1 MKKFIAICCTV
12 FLFSTAVFSQ
22 EQDEDDDRFAVEYR
36 MNEPGD
42 QFINIGLMVTFPL
55 NFGGDFPLYREGQL
69 STGGAGTI
77 CRPRCPCIQVHRF
90 LTSWFAVG
98 LDVSFGYNPTIG
110 ENMFTYVPF
119 VFCFTVQP
127 TIKKFEF
134 PITMGIGA
142 AVESYLNRTYFPGLT
157 LKPEAGIFYRV
168 TPSWSFGIKGN
179 FMYLPQWYEDSENN
193 DHGNFSSVVIA
204 ARYHF

>member
-77 CRPRCPCIQVHRF
+77 GYHRF
-90 LTSWFAVG
+90 LTSWLAVG
-98 LDVSFGYNPTIG
+98 RDVSFGYNPTIG

>member
-22 EQDEDDDRFAVEYR
+22 EQDEDVDRFAVEYR

-77 CRPRCPCIQVHRF
+77 GYHRF

-142 AVESYLNRTYFPGLT
+142 SVESYLNRTYFPGLT

>member
-22 EQDEDDDRFAVEYR
+22 EQDNDDDRFAVEYR

-77 CRPRCPCIQVHRF
+77 GYHRF

>member
-55 NFGGDFPLYREGQL
+55 NFGGEFPLYREGQL

-77 CRPRCPCIQVHRF
+77 GYHRF

>member
-42 QFINIGLMVTFPL
+42 QFINIELMVTFPL

-77 CRPRCPCIQVHRF
+77 GYHRF

>member
-55 NFGGDFPLYREGQL
+55 NFGGDFPRYREGQL

-77 CRPRCPCIQVHRF
+77 GYHRF

-193 DHGNFSSVVIA
+193 DHGNFSSVVIS

>member
-77 CRPRCPCIQVHRF
+77 GYHRF

-168 TPSWSFGIKGN
+168 SPSWSFGIKGN

>member
-77 CRPRCPCIQVHRF
+77 GYHRF

-119 VFCFTVQP
+119 VFCVTVQP

>member
-77 CRPRCPCIQVHRF
+77 GYHRF

-127 TIKKFEF
+127 PIKKFEF

>member
-1 MKKFIAICCTV
+1 MKKFIAFCCTV

-77 CRPRCPCIQVHRF
+77 GYHRF

>member
-22 EQDEDDDRFAVEYR
+22 EQDEDNDRFAVEYR

-77 CRPRCPCIQVHRF
+77 GYHRF

>member
-77 CRPRCPCIQVHRF
+77 GYHRF

-204 ARYHF
+204 ARYNF

>member
-55 NFGGDFPLYREGQL
+55 NFGGNFPLYREGQL

-77 CRPRCPCIQVHRF
+77 GYHRF

>member
-77 CRPRCPCIQVHRF
+77 GYHRF
-90 LTSWFAVG
+90 LTSWFAVR

-142 AVESYLNRTYFPGLT
+142 AVESYLNNTYFPGLT

>member
-77 CRPRCPCIQVHRF
+77 GYHRF

-142 AVESYLNRTYFPGLT
+142 AGGSYLNRTYFPGLT

>member
-22 EQDEDDDRFAVEYR
+22 EKDEDDDRFAVEYR

-77 CRPRCPCIQVHRF
+77 GYHRF

>member
-77 CRPRCPCIQVHRF
+77 GYHRF

-119 VFCFTVQP
+119 IFCFTVQP

>member
-22 EQDEDDDRFAVEYR
+22 EQDDDDDRFAVEYR

-77 CRPRCPCIQVHRF
+77 GYHRF

>member
-77 CRPRCPCIQVHRF
+77 GYHRF

-157 LKPEAGIFYRV
+157 LKQEAGIFYRV

-179 FMYLPQWYEDSENN
+179 FMYLPQSHEDSENN

-204 ARYHF
+204 AIYHF

>member
-77 CRPRCPCIQVHRF
+77 GYHRF

-193 DHGNFSSVVIA
+193 DHSNFSSVVIA

>member
-77 CRPRCPCIQVHRF
+77 GYHRF

-142 AVESYLNRTYFPGLT
+142 AVESYLNNTYFPGLT

>member
-77 CRPRCPCIQVHRF
+77 GYHRF

-134 PITMGIGA
+134 PITLGIGA

>member
-22 EQDEDDDRFAVEYR
+22 EQDNDDDRFAVEYR

-77 CRPRCPCIQVHRF
+77 GYHRF
-90 LTSWFAVG
+90 LTSWFALG

>member
-1 MKKFIAICCTV
+1 MKKIIAICCTV

-77 CRPRCPCIQVHRF
+77 GYHRF

>member
-77 CRPRCPCIQVHRF
+77 GYHRF

-204 ARYHF
+204 ARYQF

>member
-77 CRPRCPCIQVHRF
+77 GYHRF

-119 VFCFTVQP
+119 VFCFTLQP

>member
-77 CRPRCPCIQVHRF
+77 GYHRF

-98 LDVSFGYNPTIG
+98 LDVSFG
-110 ENMFTYVPF
+110 
-119 VFCFTVQP
+119 
-127 TIKKFEF
+127 KD
-134 PITMGIGA
+134 GISSVSQSGGPM
-142 AVESYLNRTYFPGLT
+142 VSGSGSL
-157 LKPEAGIFYRV
+157 
-168 TPSWSFGIKGN
+168 PSGGIK
-179 FMYLPQWYEDSENN
+179 ENRGKGRGKMIGRVSHN
-193 DHGNFSSVVIA
+193 DGKHRS
-204 ARYHF
+204 

>member
-77 CRPRCPCIQVHRF
+77 GYHRF

-142 AVESYLNRTYFPGLT
+142 AFESYLNNTYFPGLT

>member
-36 MNEPGD
+36 MNESGD

-77 CRPRCPCIQVHRF
+77 GYHRF

>member
-22 EQDEDDDRFAVEYR
+22 EQDEDNDRFAVEYR

-77 CRPRCPCIQVHRF
+77 GYHRF

-142 AVESYLNRTYFPGLT
+142 SVESYLNRTYFPGLT

>member
-22 EQDEDDDRFAVEYR
+22 EQDKDDDRFAVEYR

-77 CRPRCPCIQVHRF
+77 GYHRF

>member
-42 QFINIGLMVTFPL
+42 QCINIGLMVTFPL

-77 CRPRCPCIQVHRF
+77 GYHRF

>member
-1 MKKFIAICCTV
+1 
-12 FLFSTAVFSQ
+12 
-22 EQDEDDDRFAVEYR
+22 

-77 CRPRCPCIQVHRF
+77 GYHRF

-193 DHGNFSSVVIA
+193 DHGNFSYVVIA

>member
-77 CRPRCPCIQVHRF
+77 GYHRF

-134 PITMGIGA
+134 PITMGTGA

-168 TPSWSFGIKGN
+168 TPSWSFGKIGRASCR
-179 FMYLPQWYEDSENN
+179 ER
-193 DHGNFSSVVIA
+193 V
-204 ARYHF
+204 

>member
-77 CRPRCPCIQVHRF
+77 GYHRF

-127 TIKKFEF
+127 IIKKFEF

>member
-42 QFINIGLMVTFPL
+42 QFINIGLMVTIPL

-77 CRPRCPCIQVHRF
+77 GYHRF

>member
-77 CRPRCPCIQVHRF
+77 GYHRF

-127 TIKKFEF
+127 TIEKFEF

>member
-22 EQDEDDDRFAVEYR
+22 EQDENDDRFAVEYR

-77 CRPRCPCIQVHRF
+77 GYHRF